1 MQCPFCA
8 SEISPDAVICETC
21 GAHKV
26 TRRTTAGVFVG
37 WAGMVIALIW
47 AMLWVPLLFLP
58 FIGYD
63 LSGYPWI
70 TLIVGTIVA
79 AALLWYS
86 KSTVHSQW
94 IRRED

>member
-1 MQCPFCA
+1 
-8 SEISPDAVICETC
+8 
-21 GAHKV
+21 
-26 TRRTTAGVFVG
+26 
-37 WAGMVIALIW
+37 
-47 AMLWVPLLFLP
+47 MLWVPLLFLP

-70 TLIVGTIVA
+70 TLIAGTTIA

>member
-8 SEISPDAVICETC
+8 FEITPGAVDCEKC
-21 GAHKV
+21 GATKV

-47 AMLWVPLLFLP
+47 SLLWIPLLFLP

-70 TLIVGTIVA
+70 TLIVGTIMA

>member
-1 MQCPFCA
+1 MPCPFCA
-8 SEISPDAVICETC
+8 SEIGPDAVVCENC
-21 GAHKV
+21 GATMV
-26 TRRTTAGVFVG
+26 TRRTTAGVFAG

-70 TLIVGTIVA
+70 TLGVGTILA

-86 KSTVHSQW
+86 RSTVHSKW
-94 IRRED
+94 VRRED